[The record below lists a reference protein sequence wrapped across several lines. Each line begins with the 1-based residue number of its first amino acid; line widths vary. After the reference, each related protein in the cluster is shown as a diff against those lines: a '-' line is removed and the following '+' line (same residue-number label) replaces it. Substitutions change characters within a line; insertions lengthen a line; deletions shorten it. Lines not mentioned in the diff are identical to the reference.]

1 MAPEFQ
7 RNRND
12 AEEITGYIE
21 LGQPPQD
28 QYEEVIMAVHPGF
41 CSEEFNY
48 TTVEGL
54 RPEDYLRHSIDMHRD
69 LEKAT
74 ENGVPVD
81 VVYRS
86 GREQEALL
94 YLGDHA
100 EEVENFVESSYGNGF
115 ITAPQGQQDLSNT
128 FEKIE
133 DGGQMSLYGEING
146 LCLSQFEDL
155 VREVERNLDKNI
167 DIVKEG
173 PFPEDPI
180 DRTQGQLHW
189 EDNIPVY
196 IKALQSKSKFT

>member
-7 RNRND
+7 RNRDD
-12 AEEITGYIE
+12 AEEITGYIDI
-21 LGQPPQD
+21 GQPTQD

-41 CSEEFNY
+41 CAQEFNY
-48 TTVEGL
+48 TTVKGL

-74 ENGVPVD
+74 ENGTPVD

-86 GREQEALL
+86 GMEEEALL

-100 EEVENFVESSYGNGF
+100 QEIDNMIESSYGNGF
-115 ITAPQGQQDLSNT
+115 ITSQQGYQDLAET
-128 FEKIE
+128 FDKIE
-133 DGGQMSLYGEING
+133 DGGQISLYGEING

-155 VREVERNLDKNI
+155 IREVESNLEKDI
-167 DIVKEG
+167 DITQKG
-173 PFPEDPI
+173 PFPEEPI

-189 EDNIPVY
+189 ENDVPAY
-196 IKALQSKSKFT
+196 IQALEFESKFI